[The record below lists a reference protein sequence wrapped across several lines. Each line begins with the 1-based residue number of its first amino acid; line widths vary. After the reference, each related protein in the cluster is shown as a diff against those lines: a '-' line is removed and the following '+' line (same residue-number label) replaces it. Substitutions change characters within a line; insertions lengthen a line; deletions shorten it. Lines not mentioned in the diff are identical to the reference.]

1 MGDYMRG
8 VQDAI
13 EYILIMVKE
22 CKDLKELKT
31 KLEELLSDIIEKKY
45 ISLKKI
51 FKLSIP

>member
-8 VQDAI
+8 VQDTV
-13 EYILIMVKE
+13 EYILIMTKE

-45 ISLKKI
+45 MNLKKI
-51 FKLSIP
+51 FKLSVP